1 MKGILRKDLLLAW
14 KNMKYLLFAFVI
26 FAVAVLSQSSETR
39 VMMMGMYL
47 CLIGVL
53 TPLYT
58 FSYDK
63 AAGWDVFARALPV
76 ERWKIVLVKYLLG
89 LVFLC
94 AGLLIGGVMIAVS
107 AGTGSASD
115 TGRMLG
121 ALAGMMLGGLLLLSV
136 QLPVFYRFGPEK
148 ARLLV
153 DVTIFL
159 VTAFCGALMSVR
171 ELESSEL
178 LLWLL
183 SPSPAAAA
191 ALAVIAA
198 ALILG
203 SFFLSVRI
211 YERRGV

>member
-1 MKGILRKDLLLAW
+1 
-14 KNMKYLLFAFVI
+14 
-26 FAVAVLSQSSETR
+26 
-39 VMMMGMYL
+39 
-47 CLIGVL
+47 
-53 TPLYT
+53 
-58 FSYDK
+58 
-63 AAGWDVFARALPV
+63 
-76 ERWKIVLVKYLLG
+76 
-89 LVFLC
+89 
-94 AGLLIGGVMIAVS
+94 
-107 AGTGSASD
+107 
-115 TGRMLG
+115 
-121 ALAGMMLGGLLLLSV
+121 MLGGLLLLSV

-153 DVTIFL
+153 VVTIFL

>member
-14 KNMKYLLFAFVI
+14 TNMKYLLFAFVI

-76 ERWKIVLVKYLLG
+76 ERWKIVLIKYLLG

-153 DVTIFL
+153 VVTIFL

>member
-115 TGRMLG
+115 TRRMLG

-153 DVTIFL
+153 VVTIFL

>member
-153 DVTIFL
+153 VVTIFL